1 MPPPLGT
8 WSAPSRKRW
17 RRGCGRRI
25 SAAARAPATSRT
37 RSPSASPRT
46 RSMPRTRHLTLAT
59 LLLTMTRAA
68 DSQQPPRPTT
78 LAHRSTVYA
87 PHGMIATSQPLAT
100 AAGLAVL
107 ARGGNAV
114 DAAVTAAAVLNVVE
128 PQMTGIGGDMF
139 AMVWSAKDRRLYG
152 LNGSGRAGSLMTRDA
167 LLAKGHAT
175 MPQESV
181 EDVTVP
187 GALSGWDA
195 LLRRFGTVTLA
206 QALAPA
212 IGYAEGGFPVTP
224 IITAEW
230 GAEVAKLRK
239 DEGARASYLV
249 EGSRA
254 PRPGE
259 WFRNPDLARTLRL
272 IADQGIGALY
282 GGELGRRV
290 ADRVRVLG
298 GYLTLDDFKHHRP
311 EWVEPISATF
321 QGYRV
326 WELPPNGQGV
336 AVLEMLKILEP
347 YDLKALGHNSAGYLH
362 LLIEAKKLAY
372 ADLAQYVGEPTAMG
386 VPAAHFLTDAYAASR
401 RALIDPARAA
411 DRPAPGKPETASET
425 IYLTVADSSGN
436 MVSFI
441 NSLYDAFGSGVVVP
455 GTGFALQDRGAG
467 FTLEP
472 GLPNTVAPGKRPFHT
487 IIPAFV
493 TRPDGAG
500 GDAPW
505 LSFGVMGGS
514 MQPQGHVQLLLN
526 LIVFGMDL
534 QDAIDAPRFRHLEGR
549 RVALEAPITDAV
561 RSALAALG
569 HEVTSEA
576 AVAFGGAQAI
586 LRLPRGYAGGSD
598 PRKDG
603 MAAGY

>member
-1 MPPPLGT
+1 
-8 WSAPSRKRW
+8 
-17 RRGCGRRI
+17 
-25 SAAARAPATSRT
+25 
-37 RSPSASPRT
+37 
-46 RSMPRTRHLTLAT
+46 MPRTRHLTLAT

-272 IADQGIGALY
+272 IAEQGIGELY
-282 GGELGRRV
+282 GGELAANGS
-290 ADRVRVLG
+290 G
-298 GYLTLDDFKHHRP
+298 I
-311 EWVEPISATF
+311 PIWHARCDSSRSRGSASCT
-321 QGYRV
+321 
-326 WELPPNGQGV
+326 
-336 AVLEMLKILEP
+336 A
-347 YDLKALGHNSAGYLH
+347 ASSA
-362 LLIEAKKLAY
+362 
-372 ADLAQYVGEPTAMG
+372 
-386 VPAAHFLTDAYAASR
+386 AASR
-401 RALIDPARAA
+401 SACARWAATSRSTTSRATGRN
-411 DRPAPGKPETASET
+411 G
-425 IYLTVADSSGN
+425 SS
-436 MVSFI
+436 
-441 NSLYDAFGSGVVVP
+441 
-455 GTGFALQDRGAG
+455 
-467 FTLEP
+467 
-472 GLPNTVAPGKRPFHT
+472 
-487 IIPAFV
+487 
-493 TRPDGAG
+493 
-500 GDAPW
+500 
-505 LSFGVMGGS
+505 
-514 MQPQGHVQLLLN
+514 
-526 LIVFGMDL
+526 
-534 QDAIDAPRFRHLEGR
+534 
-549 RVALEAPITDAV
+549 
-561 RSALAALG
+561 
-569 HEVTSEA
+569 
-576 AVAFGGAQAI
+576 
-586 LRLPRGYAGGSD
+586 RLP
-598 PRKDG
+598 
-603 MAAGY
+603 